1 MALINCPECNKV
13 ISDKATHC
21 INCGFPLN
29 NLKFYSENVDNSS
42 AKIIDTDKPKFK
54 TSLDINKEESIDVN
68 DDDFYIFF
76 LASFS
81 TEEKALARVNILK
94 KEGFNNAGYLK
105 TQSFIS
111 FPNSRDWSGSFLVYY
126 SKSEKN
132 LEHIYI
138 ELENLSKKLNYEVRA
153 YLASNN
159 KLGEVVFLNNGNKEI
174 KKISF
179 NYNHYLY
186 KPIRNLNRIIPLFYF
201 ILSIFIWAII
211 GAEPSNYGNYFA
223 GVVFSSGIAVFYKS
237 HNKFLKDI
245 AFRNREKSYKF
256 MIIFL
261 YWLVALFVNALFA
274 FGLIT

>member
-1 MALINCPECNKV
+1 MALIDCPECNKV

-21 INCGFPLN
+21 INCGFPLK
-29 NLKFYSENVDNSS
+29 NLKLQSETLDS
-42 AKIIDTDKPKFK
+42 KIDSNKLNFK
-54 TSLDINKEESIDVN
+54 TSSDINKDESIDFKQ
-68 DDDFYIFF
+68 DDFYVFF
-76 LASFS
+76 LATFS
-81 TEEKALARVNILK
+81 SQEKAIARVDMLK
-94 KEGFNNAGYLK
+94 NEGFNNAGFLNRE
-105 TQSFIS
+105 SFIS
-111 FPNSRDWSGSFLVYY
+111 LPNSGDWSGSFLVYY

-261 YWLVALFVNALFA
+261 YWLLALFVNALFA
-274 FGLIT
+274 FGLVS